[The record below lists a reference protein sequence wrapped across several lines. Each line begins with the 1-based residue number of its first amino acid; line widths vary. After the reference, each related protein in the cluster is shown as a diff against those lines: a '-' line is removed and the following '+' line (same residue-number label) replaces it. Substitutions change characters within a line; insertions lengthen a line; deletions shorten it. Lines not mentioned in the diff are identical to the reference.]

1 MHKEPMVR
9 IGALMFFIIAPW
21 VTQFLFNKILCG
33 YPWYAYYLLIMVTSS
48 VPIGWL
54 VLEKKIPAFIAA
66 SIVQAAVIYWFN
78 WVSCHMGIPDVDY
91 FPGESRFVGGLGTL
105 YAVIFS
111 TLGGLL
117 AGGVACLLFRQRP

>member
-1 MHKEPMVR
+1 MHKESIIR
-9 IGALMFFIIAPW
+9 IGALMFFIITPW

-33 YPWYAYYLLIMVTSS
+33 YPWYAYYPLLIVTSS

-54 VLEKKIPAFIAA
+54 VFERKIPAFIAA
-66 SIVQAAVIYWFN
+66 SIVQTAVLYWFN
-78 WVSCHMGIPDVDY
+78 WVSCHMGISDVDY
-91 FPGESRFVGGLGTL
+91 FPGESRFVGGLGVL

-117 AGGVACLLFRQRP
+117 AGGVACLLFRKRP

>member
-1 MHKEPMVR
+1 MHKESIIR
-9 IGALMFFIIAPW
+9 IGALMFFIITPW

-33 YPWYAYYLLIMVTSS
+33 YPWYAYYPLLIVTSS

-54 VLEKKIPAFIAA
+54 VFERKIPAFIAA

-78 WVSCHMGIPDVDY
+78 WVSCHMGISDVDY
-91 FPGESRFVGGLGTL
+91 FPGESRFVGGLGVL

-117 AGGVACLLFRQRP
+117 AGGVACLLFRKRP